1 MGTDFAYTYANL
13 TMGYH
18 EITVY
23 FIIRQIY
30 ALASKPFEKASFRY
44 LGDCQIL
51 LKVNLITTD
60 RLLSI
65 KKTTSFSYYDK
76 PKWYKNL
83 NGCLQQSNRL
93 KTICPTYVK
102 PPTTFFNKYTVLF

>member
-65 KKTTSFSYYDK
+65 KKTIFLVIMI
-76 PKWYKNL
+76 N
-83 NGCLQQSNRL
+83 QSGT
-93 KTICPTYVK
+93 KI
-102 PPTTFFNKYTVLF
+102 

>member
-1 MGTDFAYTYANL
+1 MGTDFAYTYADL

-30 ALASKPFEKASFRY
+30 ALASKHFEKAWFRY

-65 KKTTSFSYYDK
+65 KKTTFFSYYDK

-83 NGCLQQSNRL
+83 N
-93 KTICPTYVK
+93 
-102 PPTTFFNKYTVLF
+102 